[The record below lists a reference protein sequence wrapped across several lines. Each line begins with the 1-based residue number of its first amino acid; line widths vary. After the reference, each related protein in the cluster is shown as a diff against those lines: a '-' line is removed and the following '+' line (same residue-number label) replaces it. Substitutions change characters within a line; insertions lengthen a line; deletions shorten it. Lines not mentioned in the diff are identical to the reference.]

1 MGAARRE
8 EAHRGPRRGAL
19 LAAVIGVLAV
29 AVLAALVGAKVALA
43 GSDLFTVSGVKVDVS
58 DKDAAT
64 AKKKAIREAQMKA
77 FHTLMR
83 RIADEEA
90 WTRLSRLGPRGIGRM
105 MASLS
110 IEEEHTGPRRYIGRL
125 TVRFRPG
132 RVRKALRDIGKGV
145 ITEQA
150 GKTLIVPLWLGPEGP
165 VLWRDNPWRD
175 AWASLPVEHALV
187 PVMIPA
193 GDLTDEQTITAREAL
208 EGDKVKL
215 EALRLR
221 YDADAVLVAVAEPKG
236 ENSVHAVMSGNSP
249 VGRLAFDKTYV
260 ALEGG
265 LKAAA
270 EQAARRFHAV
280 MTYKWKKK
288 VAEKRARERAR
299 RAAVATRIIVIVP
312 FSDLRQWQALR
323 ARLASTPGVA
333 AVDVSTLSG
342 DGAVVTLKSALALP
356 ALREALRGSRM
367 MLEPTGDGRWVLRVF

>member
-1 MGAARRE
+1 MRRAA
-8 EAHRGPRRGAL
+8 
-19 LAAVIGVLAV
+19 
-29 AVLAALVGAKVALA
+29 AALIAMLALCAGGPPRAALA

-58 DKDAAT
+58 DTDATA

-90 WTRLSRLGPRGIGRM
+90 WTKLSRLGPRGIGRM
-105 MASLS
+105 MSSLS

-125 TVRFRPG
+125 TIRFRPQ
-132 RVRKALRDIGKGV
+132 RVRKALRGIGKGV

-150 GKTLIVPLWLGPEGP
+150 GKTLIVPLWLAPEGP
-165 VLWRDNPWRD
+165 VLWRDNPWRE
-175 AWASLPVEHALV
+175 AWAKLPVEHALV

-208 EGDKVKL
+208 DGDKVKL

-221 YDADAVLVAVAEPKG
+221 YDADAVLVAIAEPKG
-236 ENSVHAVMSGNSP
+236 ENAVHAMMSGPSP
-249 VGRLAFDKTYV
+249 VGRLAFDKTYI
-260 ALEGG
+260 APEGG

-299 RAAVATRIIVIVP
+299 RAAEATRITVIVP
-312 FSDLRQWQALR
+312 FADLRQWQALR

-342 DGAVVTLKSALALP
+342 DGAVVTLKSALAVP

-367 MLEPTGDGRWVLRVF
+367 MLEPTGDGRWVLRAF